1 MKPWTRK
8 RLGTALAA
16 AATATALLMTASGP
30 VSARPASEAPAA
42 RTAAAGT
49 DWLHTEGN
57 RIVDEQGREV
67 WLTGANW
74 FGFNATERVF
84 HGLWSANLDTITRQM
99 AERGINILRVPIS
112 TQLLLEWK
120 NGQAA
125 TSSAVN
131 TWANPELK
139 DKTTL
144 QVFDAFLGV
153 AESTASR

>member
-1 MKPWTRK
+1 MPAPPPTG
-8 RLGTALAA
+8 GT
-16 AATATALLMTASGP
+16 
-30 VSARPASEAPAA
+30 
-42 RTAAAGT
+42 GT

-57 RIVDEQGREV
+57 RIVDEQGQRV

-84 HGLWSANLDTITRQM
+84 HGLWSANLDTVTRQM
-99 AERGINILRVPIS
+99 AERGINIVRVPIS

-125 TSSAVN
+125 PSSAVN

-139 DKTTL
+139 GLTTL
-144 QVFDAFLGV
+144 QVFDAFLGWRR
-153 AESTASR
+153 STASR